1 MRLFSLQFIKQIKFR
16 CYWVTSWSMFL
27 PCLSPWKQVTLLRVD
42 FDHFWTYF
50 LGIAGSLEKITQNQR
65 NRPRQEGHNH
75 WISFND
81 VLSVFTVA
89 SELLPCFLV
98 NLSLFLI
105 SLVVRSQLFPHETAD
120 TFAEHILLRAE
131 DCPRADVHHVGH
143 LAGCEP
149 RGRSGDHRR
158 QGVLVPNHG
167 RQHAA
172 GDAVHFWIREM
183 F

>member
-1 MRLFSLQFIKQIKFR
+1 ML
-16 CYWVTSWSMFL
+16 
-27 PCLSPWKQVTLLRVD
+27 LSYFMKYVFTVPVTLEAS
-42 FDHFWTYF
+42 HFIEGRFWPLLNIF